1 MTPRRRRK
9 FCERSNARRQSEC
22 HPTAGRRP
30 RDGSL
35 VGAWCSIAFSARWW
49 PLLPTEPP
57 PFMRLEKLTRN
68 LSCMNR
74 GEDEST
80 RCGNAVILVTKNRE
94 TRHQYARGGKSVC
107 PTQVKEKGWSL
118 FWRRAI
124 PRCGRGN
131 PGPTAI
137 PPVARVWLR
146 RLVAKR
152 CQNTS
157 PHSSI
162 SEQHDPARRCTP
174 VAMFP
179 GPVP

>member
-1 MTPRRRRK
+1 MPGANQSAT
-9 FCERSNARRQSEC
+9 RQQEDDRETVRWLG
-22 HPTAGRRP
+22 HGVRLPFRL
-30 RDGSL
+30 DG
-35 VGAWCSIAFSARWW
+35 GPCS
-49 PLLPTEPP
+49 PTEPP